1 MFSLA
6 TIRQAATA
14 SVRQSVVLGRASPL
28 AMRRL
33 YATENTEKPKE
44 EEKPAAEKSEEDN
57 VKDDLTKQLAEKV
70 KKIAELQDAYLRC
83 LADQENIRER
93 SRKEVLSSKEFAI
106 QKFAKDL
113 LDTVDILGMA
123 LSAVPLELREKNE
136 KPSKEVIHDVE
147 RVLDQLS
154 NLYKGVSMTETE
166 LLKTLKRHGV
176 EQENPEG
183 ETFDPNRHQAL
194 FQAPMPDKEAGTV
207 FSVQKKGYSIKGR
220 VLRPAQVGVVSD
232 PQ

>member
-1 MFSLA
+1 
-6 TIRQAATA
+6 
-14 SVRQSVVLGRASPL
+14 
-28 AMRRL
+28 
-33 YATENTEKPKE
+33 
-44 EEKPAAEKSEEDN
+44 
-57 VKDDLTKQLAEKV
+57 LTKQLAEKV

-220 VLRPAQVGVVSD
+220 VLRPAQVGVV
-232 PQ
+232 

>member
-14 SVRQSVVLGRASPL
+14 SVRQSAILGRASPL

-44 EEKPAAEKSEEDN
+44 EEKAAAEKTEEDGA
-57 VKDDLTKQLAEKV
+57 KDDLTKQLAEKV

-136 KPSKEVIHDVE
+136 KPNKEVIHDVE

-166 LLKTLKRHGV
+166 LLKTLKRHGK
-176 EQENPEG
+176 PEG

-194 FQAPMPDKEAGTV
+194 FQAPMADKEAGTV
-207 FSVQKKGYSIKGR
+207 FSVQKKGYSLKGR